1 MPTERSKKER
11 DSMGLSEY
19 RNEYNSYPLGYST
32 HLSKA
37 PHDDVEAIGIVK

>member
-1 MPTERSKKER
+1 MPTRALEERKGFDEIV
-11 DSMGLSEY
+11 EY

-32 HLSKA
+32 HVWKA